1 MTEPKVLAVI
11 PARGGSKRLP
21 RKNIK
26 TINGI
31 PLIAYT
37 IEAAKN
43 AKLLTD
49 FLVTTEDAEILKVA
63 KEYGAPTPFIRP
75 ESLSGDEIRNIETVN
90 HALMFME
97 EKRGFQYD
105 IVVLLQPTSPIRSSD
120 HIDQAVRMLW
130 NSKLP
135 SLASVKGPY
144 QKRDPILKRINSDGE
159 LVSYSSDPALDQRE
173 PFYIYNAA
181 LYAVKRDYFVRE
193 NKLISDI
200 QVPLVMDKYHST
212 DVDDLADSLVA
223 ETYLQYLNNLKETI

>member
-97 EKRGFQYD
+97 EKRGFQYE